1 MMLPLEEV
9 PVMSRFSVPLSSRV
23 LTFVLCVAICG
34 ISTWSAERVVDLTAG
49 DGMKLKATYFAAA
62 KPGPGVLLL
71 HQCNR
76 QRKIWDVLAQQLA
89 AAGINVLTL
98 DYRGYGE
105 SGGDRFDKLPPQEAA
120 QVQTE
125 KWPGDIDTAFQYLAS
140 QPGVMRGMIGVGG
153 ASCGVNNSIQTARRH
168 PEVKSLALLSGSTD
182 LKGRQF
188 LRESTKLPVFFAVAD
203 DDEFPLS
210 IVAIEWLY
218 SLAADPDK
226 KFVHVAT
233 GGHGAD
239 MFKVH
244 PDMPGEIVNWYVTTL
259 IKTPGRAPGSK
270 EMATV
275 SEEVHVLDELDQP
288 GGVTKVAKKLE
299 EARQRDPNAKL
310 FREDFVNVMGY
321 EHLQASDNKG
331 AIEILRLNVQAY
343 PNSPNVYDSL
353 SDAYFAEGQR
363 DLARDNAKKALQ
375 LLASDAT
382 DPEDRRN
389 AIKASAEQK
398 LKQLGEA
405 P

>member
-1 MMLPLEEV
+1 MGRVSP
-9 PVMSRFSVPLSSRV
+9 RV
-23 LTFVLCVAICG
+23 LSFLWCALSCG
-34 ISTWSAERVVDLTAG
+34 VSAWSAERVVDLTAG
-49 DGMKLKATYFAAA
+49 DGIKLKATYFAAA

-76 QRKIWDVLAQQLA
+76 QRKIWDGLAQQLA
-89 AAGINVLTL
+89 AVGINVLTL
-98 DYRGYGE
+98 DYRGFGE

-120 QVQTE
+120 QIQAE
-125 KWPGDIDTAFQYLAS
+125 KWPGDIDSAFQYLVS
-140 QPGVMRGMIGVGG
+140 QPGVTRDVIGVGG

-168 PEVKSLALLSGSTD
+168 TQVKALVLLSGNTD

-203 DDEFPLS
+203 DDEFPTS

-218 SLAADPDK
+218 SLDADPEK

-244 PDMPGEIVNWYVTTL
+244 PDMPAQIVNWYVTTL
-259 IKTPGRAPGSK
+259 IKTPGRAPAPK
-270 EMATV
+270 EIPALPK
-275 SEEVHVLDELDQP
+275 EVHVLDQIDEP
-288 GGVTKVAKKLE
+288 GGPAKVAKNLE
-299 EARQRDPNAKL
+299 EARQHDPKAIL
-310 FREDFVNVMGY
+310 FPEDLVNFMGY
-321 EHLQASDNKG
+321 EHLQAQDNKG
-331 AIEILRLNVQAY
+331 AIEILKLNAEAY

-353 SDAYFAEGQR
+353 SDAYFADGQR
-363 DLARDNAKKALQ
+363 DLARENAKKALE
-375 LLASDAT
+375 LLASDTT

-389 AIKASAEQK
+389 GIKASTEQK

-405 P
+405 PKN

>member
-1 MMLPLEEV
+1 
-9 PVMSRFSVPLSSRV
+9 MSRVSVPLSSRV

-375 LLASDAT
+375 LLASDTT

>member
-1 MMLPLEEV
+1 MMLRLRGC
-9 PVMSRFSVPLSSRV
+9 VMGRFSSRF
-23 LTFVLCVAICG
+23 LTFVMCALTCG
-34 ISTWSAERVVDLTAG
+34 VSAWSAERVVDLTAG
-49 DGMKLKATYFAAA
+49 DGAKLKATYFAAA

-76 QRKIWDVLAQQLA
+76 QRKIWDGLAQQLA

-120 QVQTE
+120 QIQAE
-125 KWPGDIDTAFQYLAS
+125 KWPGDIDTAFQYLVS
-140 QPGVMRGMIGVGG
+140 QPGVTRDVIGVGG

-168 PEVKSLALLSGSTD
+168 TEVKSLVLLSGNTD

-203 DDEFPLS
+203 DDEFPPS

-218 SLAADPDK
+218 SLDADPEK

-244 PDMPGEIVNWYVTTL
+244 PDMRGQIVSWYVTTL
-259 IKTPGRAPGSK
+259 IKTPGRAPGAK
-270 EMATV
+270 DAAAV
-275 SEEVHVLDELDQP
+275 PEEVHVLDQLDEA
-288 GGVTKVAKKLE
+288 GGAAKVAKKLE
-299 EARQRDPNAKL
+299 EARHKDPKAKL
-310 FREDFVNVMGY
+310 FPEDIVNFMGY
-321 EHLQASDNKG
+321 EHLQAQDNKG
-331 AIEILRLNVQAY
+331 AIEILKLNAEAY

-353 SDAYFAEGQR
+353 ADAYFADGQR
-363 DLARDNAKKALQ
+363 DLARENAKKALE
-375 LLASDAT
+375 LLPSDTT

-389 AIKASAEQK
+389 GIKAR
-398 LKQLGEA
+398 
-405 P
+405 